1 MPLIITLIGILLL
14 IVLISYFKWNP
25 FVTLIVTSVFVGT
38 LSGMPL
44 VDVVESIKEGLG
56 TTLGLIAIV
65 LAFGTMLGKMM
76 AESGGAEVIAQALIK
91 RFGLNNVH
99 WAMMFVGFIVG
110 IPVFF
115 QVGFVLLI
123 PLVFTIALKTGMNVI
138 KIGAPLLAGLLTV
151 HGMVP
156 PHPAVM
162 AGVEIYHANVG
173 LTILYAILIG
183 FPTAVIAGPFYTNW
197 LIKRIK
203 PTPSE
208 QLVKELVQE
217 NNEQALPGLGI
228 TLLTVLLPVLL
239 MLGQTITEVTLAE
252 TNQFRVIFSFLG
264 SPIISLGIAAI
275 FSFFS
280 LGYAR
285 GFDKETIL
293 NFTNN
298 CVAPTANI
306 LLVIGAGGAFNK
318 VIINSGTGDYISEL
332 ATGIGIS
339 PIILGFL
346 IALLIRIAT
355 GSATVGLITS
365 AGIVAPIIATMSN
378 PPSAE
383 LLVLA
388 TGAGSLAMAHFNDS
402 GFWMIKEYFNLT
414 VKQTL
419 IIWTGINTIVGFVA
433 FGFILILSLFV

>member
-14 IVLISYFKWNP
+14 LVLISYFKWNP
-25 FVTLIVTSVFVGT
+25 FVTLIVTSVFVGVT
-38 LSGMPL
+38 SGMPL
-44 VDVVESIKEGLG
+44 LEVVDSIKEGLG
-56 TTLGLIAIV
+56 STLGLIAIV
-65 LAFGTMLGKMM
+65 LAFGTMIGKMM

-91 RFGLNNVH
+91 RFGLKNVH
-99 WAMMFVGFIVG
+99 WAMMFVGFLVG

-123 PLVFTIALKTGMNVI
+123 PLVFTIALKTGMNI
-138 KIGAPLLAGLLTV
+138 MKIGAPLLAGLLTV

-183 FPTAVIAGPFYTNW
+183 FPTAIIAGPLYTNW
-197 LIKRIK
+197 LTKRIH
-203 PTPSE
+203 PIPPE
-208 QLVKELVQE
+208 NLAKELVQE
-217 NNEQALPGLGI
+217 NSDRALPGLTI
-228 TLLTVLLPVLL
+228 TLLTVLLPVIL
-239 MLGQTITEVTLAE
+239 MLGQTITEVTLVE
-252 TNQFRVIFSFLG
+252 TNQLRLIFGFLG
-264 SPIISLGIAAI
+264 NPIISLGIAAI

-285 GFDKETIL
+285 GFSKDNIL
-293 NFTNN
+293 KFTND

-306 LLVIGAGGAFNK
+306 LLVIGAGGAFNR
-318 VIINSGTGDYISEL
+318 VIINSGTGDYIAKL
-332 ATGIGIS
+332 ATGADIS
-339 PIILGFL
+339 PILLGFL

-355 GSATVGLITS
+355 GSATVGMMAS
-365 AGIVAPIIATMSN
+365 AGIVAPIVATMPN
-378 PPSAE
+378 APSPE

-388 TGAGSLAMAHFNDS
+388 TGAGSLAMAHFNDA

-414 VKQTL
+414 VKETL
-419 IIWTGINTIVGFVA
+419 ITWTGINTIVGFTA
-433 FGFILILSLFV
+433 YGFILILSIFV

>member
-14 IVLISYFKWNP
+14 LVLISYFKWNP
-25 FVTLIVTSVFVGT
+25 FVTLIVTSVFVGIT
-38 LSGMPL
+38 SGMPL
-44 VDVVESIKEGLG
+44 LEVVDSIREGLG
-56 TTLGLIAIV
+56 STLGLIAIV
-65 LAFGTMLGKMM
+65 LAFGTMIGKMM
-76 AESGGAEVIAQALIK
+76 AESGGAEVIAHALIK
-91 RFGLNNVH
+91 RFGLKNAH
-99 WAMMFVGFIVG
+99 WAMMCVGFLVG

-123 PLVFTIALKTGMNVI
+123 PLVFTIAIKSGMNI
-138 KIGAPLLAGLLTV
+138 MKIGAPLLAGLLTV

-173 LTILYAILIG
+173 LTILYAIIIG
-183 FPTAVIAGPFYTNW
+183 IPTAIIAGPLYTNW
-197 LIKRIK
+197 LSKRIH
-203 PTPSE
+203 PTPPE
-208 QLVKELVQE
+208 NLAKEFVQA
-217 NNEQALPGLGI
+217 NNDRALPGLGI
-228 TLLTVLLPVLL
+228 TLFTVLLPVLL

-252 TNQFRVIFSFLG
+252 TNQVRTILAFLG

-280 LGYAR
+280 FGYAR
-285 GFDKETIL
+285 GFSKDNIL
-293 NFTNN
+293 QFTNN

-318 VIINSGTGDYISEL
+318 VIINSGTGDYIAQL
-332 ATGIGIS
+332 ATETAIS
-339 PIILGFL
+339 PILLGFL

-355 GSATVGLITS
+355 GSATVGMMAS
-365 AGIVAPIIATMSN
+365 AGIVAPIVATMPN

-419 IIWTGINTIVGFVA
+419 ITWTGINTIVGFSA